1 MNKLHFKVGLFAAAS
16 LLLAGIFVVYLLHA
30 RGFFDKIFH
39 LQLAAVS
46 ADGVAPGVPVVFSG
60 IEIGRVTTLGLNEN
74 GGIIIHTE
82 FLSRNAKWLKEN
94 SSFLLDK
101 RNAKWLKENSSFLLD
116 KPIVGGAKIR
126 VDSPDLSAPALPDN
140 ATMLLLTSDI
150 SKELPALVERVQA
163 ILTNVEYL
171 TRKDGEINATLA
183 NVKTVTGRMTG
194 EYGILESVLG
204 STDKARAVT
213 DSLDKMRALMTKLD
227 ALAAKTDQWLYAPG
241 GVAEDTRKSLAQV
254 RLMLSDA
261 QSSLKKADAVMAN
274 AVEISANLNDGTQNI
289 TQLRTE
295 IDDAVRKANDLIN
308 EINKKWPFAHEPEVK
323 LP

>member
-1 MNKLHFKVGLFAAAS
+1 MNKLHFKVGLFAIES
-16 LLLAGIFVVYLLHA
+16 LLLAGVFVVYLLHA
-30 RGFFDKIFH
+30 RGFFDKTFH
-39 LQLAAVS
+39 LQLAAAS

-82 FLSRNAKWLKEN
+82 FLGRNARWLKET
-94 SSFLLDK
+94 SSFT
-101 RNAKWLKENSSFLLD
+101 LD
-116 KPIVGGAKIR
+116 KPIVGGARIR

-150 SKELPALVERVQA
+150 SKEIPALVERVKA
-163 ILTNVEYL
+163 ILANVEYL

-194 EYGILESVLG
+194 EYGMLEGVLG
-204 STDKARAVT
+204 SPDKARAVT
-213 DSLDKMRALMTKLD
+213 DSLDKTRALITRLD
-227 ALAAKTDQWLYAPG
+227 AMAVKTDQWLFADQ
-241 GVAEDTRKSLAQV
+241 GVAAQTRESLAQV
-254 RLMLSDA
+254 RLMLNDA

-274 AVEISANLNDGTQNI
+274 TVEISANLKDGTQNI
-289 TQLRTE
+289 AQLRAE

-308 EINKKWPFAHEPEVK
+308 EINKKWPFAREPEVK

>member
-16 LLLAGIFVVYLLHA
+16 LVLAAVFIVYLLHA
-30 RGFFDKIFH
+30 RGFFEKIFH
-39 LQLAAVS
+39 LQLAAAS

-94 SSFLLDK
+94 SSFT
-101 RNAKWLKENSSFLLD
+101 LD

-126 VDSPDLSAPALPDN
+126 VDSPDLRAPALPDN

-150 SKELPALVERVQA
+150 SKEIPALVERVKA
-163 ILTNVEYL
+163 ILANVEYL
-171 TRKDGEINATLA
+171 TRKDGEINATLT
-183 NVKTVTGRMTG
+183 NVKTVTGRMAG
-194 EYGILESVLG
+194 EYGVLEGVLG
-204 STDKARAVT
+204 SPEKARAVT
-213 DSLDKMRALMTKLD
+213 DSLDKTRALIAKLD
-227 ALAAKTDQWLYAPG
+227 AMTAKTDQWLFAQDG
-241 GVAEDTRKSLAQV
+241 MAEQTKASLAQV
-254 RLMLSDA
+254 RLMLNDA

-274 AVEISANLNDGTQNI
+274 AVEISANVKDGTQDI
-289 TQLRTE
+289 AKLRAE
-295 IDDAVRKANDLIN
+295 IDDAVRKANGLIN
-308 EINKKWPFAHEPEVK
+308 EINKKWPFAREPEVK

>member
-16 LLLAGIFVVYLLHA
+16 LVLAAVFIVYLLYA
-30 RGFFDKIFH
+30 RGFFDKTFH
-39 LQLAAVS
+39 LQLAAAS

-94 SSFLLDK
+94 SSFT
-101 RNAKWLKENSSFLLD
+101 LD

-126 VDSPDLSAPALPDN
+126 VDSPDLRAPALPDN

-150 SKELPALVERVQA
+150 SKEIPSLVERVKA
-163 ILTNVEYL
+163 ILANVEYL

-194 EYGILESVLG
+194 EYGVLEGVLG
-204 STDKARAVT
+204 SPEKARAVT
-213 DSLDKMRALMTKLD
+213 DSLDKTRALIAKLD
-227 ALAAKTDQWLYAPG
+227 AMTAKTDQWLFAQDG
-241 GVAEDTRKSLAQV
+241 MAEQTKASLAQV
-254 RLMLSDA
+254 RLMLNDA

-274 AVEISANLNDGTQNI
+274 AVEISSNVKDGTQDI
-289 TQLRTE
+289 AKLRAE
-295 IDDAVRKANDLIN
+295 IDDAVRKANGLIN
-308 EINKKWPFAHEPEVK
+308 EINKKWPFAREPEVK